1 MKADVRPWTHI
12 AEAVRRVDR
21 ELRERSVCSHCGKPR
36 DGFQRVDPG
45 TMRRTRDAEGYD
57 HITGAPVSRKA
68 AGLCT
73 CCSVAFQNRELGTS
87 AAEVFPDRAAAD
99 AMLRECA
106 GNKLQPGTGIE
117 ADTDSIDWRTS
128 DGTLVA
134 TLVVTDLW
142 RKYDSEEN
150 SGD

>member
-1 MKADVRPWTHI
+1 MKADIRPWTHI

-57 HITGAPVSRKA
+57 QVTGVPVSRKA

-73 CCSVAFQNRELGTS
+73 CCSVAFQNKELCTS
-87 AAEVFPDRAAAD
+87 AVEVFPDRAAAD
-99 AMLRECA
+99 ALLRECA
-106 GNKLQPGTGIE
+106 GGKLQPGTGID

-128 DGTLVA
+128 DGKLVA
-134 TLVVTDLW
+134 TPVVTGLGG
-142 RKYDSEEN
+142 KYSEE
-150 SGD
+150 D